1 MRIPKEII
9 ALLGVALCVALSGCG
24 EGENSAENPET
35 EQRETVSEQEDTAP
49 RQEETTSEQ
58 EETASEQEET
68 ASGQEETTLEPE
80 ETVSDPEPG
89 TEDSQAVSSELPGA
103 YQQMAMYIQ
112 EGFRMYHVEGEYQA
126 YFGSIEGGASGIWVD
141 GSYIGIWD
149 ETDSNYFTC
158 DILLEGEGDQWRE
171 EMAFTYDAE
180 ADWYVFSS
188 QYEPLFAGDSLW
200 KERGDSYATEVKDN
214 CVCQIVIARDADI
227 AAPIR
232 YDSENGPVE
241 KDVYLEH
248 IWNFGKENSG
258 LAYEIVPK
266 TYYYW
271 DERLDVD
278 ISIQY
283 LKVELE
289 KGKEE
294 MEEAINEKLREA
306 FFYGSGWG
314 DEDNVLVPGEQ
325 MYTDIERCYMITRED
340 ERYLSMRISEYNSY
354 RLANHPNEWETGITF
369 DMRTGE
375 VVQLEDVL
383 GRDRAGDDYTLGDL
397 LESGAFRKLWVWL
410 PEDGD
415 WIEELKEEKGDD
427 LLSDYETDFYL
438 TDTGLGLITS
448 MYRYY
453 TCLEADYED
462 LGIKGF

>member
-9 ALLGVALCVALSGCG
+9 ALLGVVLCVALSGCG
-24 EGENSAENPET
+24 EGENSAESLET
-35 EQRETVSEQEDTAP
+35 EQEETVSEQEETVSG
-49 RQEETTSEQ
+49 QEETTSEPEEMTSEQ
-58 EETASEQEET
+58 EETASE
-68 ASGQEETTLEPE
+68 S
-80 ETVSDPEPG
+80 EPG
-89 TEDSQAVSSELPGA
+89 TEDSQAAFSELSGA

-112 EGFRMYHVEGEYQA
+112 EGFRIYHVEGEYQA
-126 YFGSIEGGASGIWVD
+126 YFGPIKGGASGIWVD
-141 GSYIGIWD
+141 GRYVGMWD

-171 EMAFTYDAE
+171 ELAFTYDAE

-200 KERGDSYATEVKDN
+200 AEWGDSYAKEIQDN

-232 YDSENGPVE
+232 YDSENGPME
-241 KDVYLEH
+241 QDLYLDH
-248 IWNFGKENSG
+248 LWNFSHEII
-258 LAYEIVPK
+258 AYEIIPK
-266 TYYYW
+266 AYFYW

-278 ISIQY
+278 ISIRYPQ
-283 LKVELE
+283 VELKE
-289 KGKEE
+289 GKEE

-306 FFYGSGWG
+306 FFYGYGWG
-314 DEDNVLVPGEQ
+314 DEDNVLVPREE
-325 MYTDIERCYMITRED
+325 MYTDIERYYMITRED
-340 ERYLSMRISEYNSY
+340 ERYLSMRIYEYNSY

-383 GRDRAGDDYTLGDL
+383 GRDRADDYTLGDL
-397 LESGAFRKLWVWL
+397 LDSGAFRKLWVWL

>member
-9 ALLGVALCVALSGCG
+9 ALLGVVLCVALSGCG
-24 EGENSAENPET
+24 AGENSAESPET
-35 EQRETVSEQEDTAP
+35 EREETV
-49 RQEETTSEQ
+49 
-58 EETASEQEET
+58 SEQEET
-68 ASGQEETTLEPE
+68 ASGQEETTSEPE
-80 ETVSDPEPG
+80 ETASESKQE
-89 TEDSQAVSSELPGA
+89 TEDSQAASSELSGA

-126 YFGSIEGGASGIWVD
+126 YFGPIEGGASGAWVD
-141 GSYIGIWD
+141 GCYVGMWD

-171 EMAFTYDAE
+171 ELAFTYDAE

-200 KERGDSYATEVKDN
+200 AEWGDSYAKEIQDN
-214 CVCQIVIARDADI
+214 CVCQIVITRDADI

-232 YDSENGPVE
+232 YDSENGPME
-241 KDVYLEH
+241 KDLYLDH
-248 IWNFGKENSG
+248 LWNFSHEIIV
-258 LAYEIVPK
+258 YEIIPK
-266 TYYYW
+266 AYFYW

-278 ISIQY
+278 ISIRYPQ
-283 LKVELE
+283 VELE
-289 KGKEE
+289 NGKEE

-306 FFYGSGWG
+306 FFYGYGWG
-314 DEDNVLVPGEQ
+314 DEDNVLVPGEE
-325 MYTDIERCYMITRED
+325 MYTDIERYYMITRED
-340 ERYLSMRISEYNSY
+340 ERYLSMRIYEYNSF

-397 LESGAFRKLWVWL
+397 LDSGAFRKLWVWL

-415 WIEELKEEKGDD
+415 WIEELKEENGDD
-427 LLSDYETDFYL
+427 LLSDYETHFYL

>member
-1 MRIPKEII
+1 MKIPKEII
-9 ALLGVALCVALSGCG
+9 TLLGVVLCVALAGCG
-24 EGENSAENPET
+24 EGENPAESPET
-35 EQRETVSEQEDTAP
+35 EQEETVSEQEETETE
-49 RQEETTSEQ
+49 QEETTSEP
-58 EETASEQEET
+58 EKTAPEQEET
-68 ASGQEETTLEPE
+68 TS
-80 ETVSDPEPG
+80 EPG
-89 TEDSQAVSSELPGA
+89 TEDPQAASSELSGA

-126 YFGSIEGGASGIWVD
+126 YFGPIEGDASGIWVD
-141 GSYIGIWD
+141 GCYVGIWD
-149 ETDSNYFTC
+149 ETDRNYFTC

-171 EMAFTYDAE
+171 ELAFTYDAE

-188 QYEPLFAGDSLW
+188 QYEPLFAGDTLW
-200 KERGDSYATEVKDN
+200 AEWGDSYVTEVQNN
-214 CVCQIVIARDADI
+214 CVCQIAIARDADI

-232 YDSENGPVE
+232 YDSENGPLE
-241 KDVYLEH
+241 KDLYLDH
-248 IWNFGKENSG
+248 LWNFGHEDNG
-258 LAYEIVPK
+258 LAYEIMSK
-266 TYYYW
+266 AYFYW

-278 ISIQY
+278 ISIRY
-283 LKVELE
+283 PLVRLE

-294 MEEAINEKLREA
+294 MEQAINEKLREA
-306 FFYGSGWG
+306 FFYGYGWG
-314 DEDNVLVPGEQ
+314 DEDNVLVPGEE
-325 MYTDIERCYMITRED
+325 MYTDIERYYMITRED
-340 ERYLSMRISEYNSY
+340 ERYLSMRIYEYNSY
-354 RLANHPNEWETGITF
+354 RFANHPNEWETGITF

-397 LESGAFRKLWVWL
+397 LDSGAFRKLWVWL

-448 MYRYY
+448 LYRYY